1 MDRKNENTDR
11 HDCRKKMIPGMWKS
25 RTGFERGNAAAVMGE
40 PSAPGRKPARLLAAG
55 LSLALIVSNCQS
67 ALAQEDPSTT
77 YEQYISGEY
86 REGNAAKQYE
96 TLRIT
101 SVEEL
106 QDLSDACAYDVWSRD
121 KRVLLEADLDLT
133 GIELMIPVFGG
144 IFDGQGHTISGLTI
158 QQEGSQMGLFRY
170 LQQGAVVQNLAVSQA
185 KVLPQGSGCQTGI
198 LVGRNYGSIVN
209 CRVSG
214 VLEGE
219 EEVGGIAGVN
229 EESGEIRSCTA
240 NVTVVGNRRSGGITG
255 SNHGTLN
262 NCTNKGSINIYTND
276 MVYDLEDFTAEN
288 LEEASS
294 GTKLDAH
301 MDTGGIA
308 GISDGKI
315 YYCTNAGTVGYAHV
329 GYNTGGIVGRLHQG
343 YIQNC
348 TNTGHVLGRK
358 DVGGITGQMEPFM
371 EVEYI
376 DGKLDE
382 LDREMDIFLDMLEVS
397 HDHLSGYGDQATA
410 ITRQLNTNLRNV
422 TTAVTNLLD
431 ITNDLWHVY
440 NQELSGISSDFDRLS
455 DDLKAIN
462 DKEKEEE
469 NKRQEA
475 EENKPETEKQQGAEA
490 GGSQEAGQDAAEAQE
505 AGQGAAEA
513 QEAGQAT
520 ADAPAP
526 DRENLGDRLENW
538 RDDLDSVS
546 GNDQIEWDKP
556 EDWNK
561 PSDWETPDWEAPEY
575 TQEYRNALSNFAD
588 TTSNHLHKIT
598 DTTSQQNDQ
607 VSHNL
612 DIFNQELKAAMDR
625 LSELTDT
632 LDAAQGVMDADAD
645 ALVAQARKLRRL
657 ISEIRDDLF
666 SYEGITVND
675 TSDEAASEG
684 IENIGAGEPES
695 GPQSGSQYSQGDQ
708 QSGQENETLRTGDAV
723 TEKWYDTASFQ
734 QGKITLCLNRG
745 LIEADTNVGGIVG
758 QIAAEH
764 DLDPEDDITFTG
776 VESLSI
782 QESIKAVVRESR
794 NEGRIT
800 AKRNYVGGIA
810 GKADFGAIISCES
823 YANIQSTGG
832 SYVGG
837 IAGSSDYTI
846 RSCFSTGFLEGKSY
860 VGGIAGMGSEIYY
873 CDAMNNLEAK
883 GEKLGAIA
891 GDLRE
896 EGLLYDNYYVSDSVA
911 GIDGIGYGGGA
922 VPLAYEEFSAREGL
936 PEEFRLLTLH
946 FVVLDEDGELQEDVA
961 ALQVPYG
968 SSLTEQQL
976 PGLPEKE
983 GCYGQ
988 WPDIDYS
995 RITESQVLAAEYT
1008 KWITALSAGSLESAE
1023 DQAAI
1028 LVEGRFYPEDT
1039 LEVTE
1044 DEGDIYHLR
1053 IRTAE
1058 GFYDGPVS
1066 VRLHQSLLPEHYE
1079 IRLQQDGK
1087 DTVIESRVMGSYVVF
1102 DLEHPDSFR
1111 VVKVSPQIPVKY
1123 YIMGG
1128 GAIMLVLILV
1138 VRKLVKR
1145 RNSKRAGG
1153 AQRTGKER
1161 TVRPETEEAGKVQ
1174 AARQES
1180 ETETVR
1186 KDEPKE
1192 ESSGKK

>member
-1 MDRKNENTDR
+1 MDRKIENTYR
-11 HDCRKKMIPGMWKS
+11 QDCGKKM
-25 RTGFERGNAAAVMGE
+25 R
-40 PSAPGRKPARLLAAG
+40 PARLLAAG
-55 LSLALIVSNCQS
+55 LCLALIVSDCRTV
-67 ALAQEDPSTT
+67 LAQGDPSTT
-77 YEQYISGEY
+77 YGQYISGEY
-86 REGNAAKQYE
+86 LEENAGGQYE
-96 TLRIT
+96 TLHIT

-106 QDLSDACAYDVWSRD
+106 RDLSDACAYDVWSRD
-121 KRVLLEADLDLT
+121 KMVLLEEDLDLT
-133 GIELMIPVFGG
+133 GTELMIPVFAG

-158 QQEGSQMGLFRY
+158 EQEGSQMGMFRY
-170 LQQGAVVQNLAVSQA
+170 LQQGAVVQNLVISQA
-185 KVLPQGSGCQTGI
+185 KVLPRGSGCQIGI

-209 CRVSG
+209 CQVSG

-229 EESGEIRSCTA
+229 EESGEIRGCMA
-240 NVTVVGNRRSGGITG
+240 DVTVLGNRRSGGITG

-262 NCTNKGSINIYTND
+262 NCINKGNINIYTNA

-329 GYNTGGIVGRLHQG
+329 GYNTGGIAGRLHQG

-382 LDREMDIFLDMLEVS
+382 LDRETDIFLDLLEAS
-397 HDHLSGYGDQATA
+397 HDHMSVYGDQATA

-422 TTAVTNLLD
+422 STAATNLLT
-431 ITNDLWHVY
+431 ITNDLWLVY
-440 NQELSGISSDFDRLS
+440 NQELSGMSSDFDRLS

-462 DKEKEEE
+462 GKEAEEK
-469 NKRQEA
+469 KRQEVG
-475 EENKPETEKQQGAEA
+475 ENKPENEKQQDMEPSGQEQAS
-490 GGSQEAGQDAAEAQE
+490 GSQETGQD
-505 AGQGAAEA
+505 
-513 QEAGQAT
+513 T
-520 ADAPAP
+520 ADAPASESEGAGGP
-526 DRENLGDRLENW
+526 LENR
-538 RDDLDSVS
+538 RDDLGSVS
-546 GNDQIEWDKP
+546 GNDQAGWDKP

-561 PSDWETPDWEAPEY
+561 PSDWEAPDWEAPEY
-575 TQEYRNALSNFAD
+575 SQEYRDALSNFAD
-588 TTSNHLHKIT
+588 SASGHLHKIT
-598 DTTSQQNDQ
+598 DATSQQNGQ
-607 VSHNL
+607 VSNNL
-612 DIFNQELKAAMDR
+612 EIFNRELMAAMDG

-632 LDAAQGVMDADAD
+632 LDAAQGVMDEDAD

-684 IENIGAGEPES
+684 IENIGAGEP
-695 GPQSGSQYSQGDQ
+695 YSQGDQ
-708 QSGQENETLRTGDAV
+708 QFGQESETVRTGDAV

-794 NEGRIT
+794 NEGRIA
-800 AKRNYVGGIA
+800 AKRNYAGGIV
-810 GKADFGAIISCES
+810 GKADFGAIVSCES

-860 VGGIAGMGSEIYY
+860 VGGIVGRGSEIYY

-896 EGLLYDNYYVSDSVA
+896 EGLLYDNYYVSDRVA

-922 VPLAYEEFSAREGL
+922 VPLTYEEFSAREGL
-936 PEEFRLLTLH
+936 PGEFRLLTLH
-946 FVVLDEDGELQEDVA
+946 FVTLDEDGELLEDVA

-968 SSLTEQQL
+968 SGLTAQQL
-976 PGLPEKE
+976 PELPEKE

-988 WPDIDYS
+988 WPNMDYGC
-995 RITESQVLAAEYT
+995 ITESQVLAAEYT
-1008 KWITALSAGSLESAE
+1008 KWITALSAGSLESGE
-1023 DQAAI
+1023 GQAAI

-1039 LEVTE
+1039 LEVTQE
-1044 DEGDIYHLR
+1044 EGDIYHLK
-1053 IRTAE
+1053 IRTGE
-1058 GFYDGPVS
+1058 GYYERPVS

-1079 IRLQQDGK
+1079 IRLQQGGK
-1087 DTVIESRVMGSYVVF
+1087 DVAAESRVMGSYVVF

-1111 VVKVSPQIPVKY
+1111 VVKVAPRIPMKY

-1128 GAIMLVLILV
+1128 GIIMLALILV
-1138 VRKLVKR
+1138 IRGLVKR
-1145 RNSKRAGG
+1145 RKAKRAAGAGG
-1153 AQRTGKER
+1153 AGRPGKKRAARKKAEESGEER
-1161 TVRPETEEAGKVQ
+1161 TAGKK
-1174 AARQES
+1174 A
-1180 ETETVR
+1180 
-1186 KDEPKE
+1186 
-1192 ESSGKK
+1192 GKN

>member
-1 MDRKNENTDR
+1 MGRKTENIDRYECKE
-11 HDCRKKMIPGMWKS
+11 KMIPGAWKS
-25 RTGFERGNAAAVMGE
+25 RTGFGRDNTGVIMGE
-40 PSAPGRKPARLLAAG
+40 ASALGRKPARLLAAG
-55 LSLALIVSNCQS
+55 LALALLVSSSQP
-67 ALAQEDPSTT
+67 ALAQEEPATT

-86 REGNAAKQYE
+86 REENDTKQYE

-106 QDLSDACAYDVWSRD
+106 QDLSQACAYDVWSRD

-133 GIELMIPVFGG
+133 GTELMIPVFGG

-158 QQEGSQMGLFRY
+158 QQAGSRMGLFRY
-170 LQQGAVVQNLAVSQA
+170 LQQGAVVQNLVVSQA
-185 KVLPQGSGCQTGI
+185 KVLPQGSGCQAGI

-209 CRVSG
+209 CQVSG

-229 EESGEIRSCTA
+229 EAGGEIRSCTA
-240 NVTVVGNRRSGGITG
+240 NVTVLGNRRSGGITG
-255 SNHGTLN
+255 SNHGVLN

-276 MVYDLEDFTAEN
+276 MVYDLEDFTVEN

-294 GTKLDAH
+294 GAKLDAH

-315 YYCTNAGTVGYAHV
+315 YYCTNTGTVGYAHV

-382 LDREMDIFLDMLEVS
+382 LDRELDIFLNMLEAS
-397 HDHLSGYGDQATA
+397 HDHLSSYGDQATT

-422 TTAVTNLLD
+422 STAATNLLD

-440 NQELSGISSDFDRLS
+440 NQEISGISSDFDRLS

-469 NKRQEA
+469 KKRQEA
-475 EENKPETEKQQGAEA
+475 EEIKPENEN
-490 GGSQEAGQDAAEAQE
+490 QDS
-505 AGQGAAEA
+505 
-513 QEAGQAT
+513 
-520 ADAPAP
+520 PASE
-526 DRENLGDRLENW
+526 RESLGDRLDNW
-538 RDDLDSVS
+538 RDDLGSVS
-546 GNDQIEWDKP
+546 GNDQADWNKP
-556 EDWNK
+556 EDW
-561 PSDWETPDWEAPEY
+561 DIPDWEAPEY

-588 TTSNHLHKIT
+588 ATSNHLHKIT
-598 DTTSQQNDQ
+598 DTTSQQNGQ
-607 VSHNL
+607 VSNNL
-612 DIFNQELKAAMDR
+612 EIFNLELKAAMDR

-632 LDAAQGVMDADAD
+632 LDAAQGVVDADAD
-645 ALVAQARKLRRL
+645 ALIAQARKLRRL
-657 ISEIRDDLF
+657 LSEIRDDLF

-675 TSDEAASEG
+675 TSDEAASED
-684 IENIGAGEPES
+684 IENIGAGGPEAEN
-695 GPQSGSQYSQGDQ
+695 QSGNQSSQGDQ
-708 QSGQENETLRTGDAV
+708 QPGQENETVQAGDTV

-745 LIEADTNVGGIVG
+745 LIEADANVGGIVG
-758 QIAAEH
+758 QIATEH

-794 NEGRIT
+794 NEGRIS
-800 AKRNYVGGIA
+800 AKRNYVGGIV
-810 GKADFGAIISCES
+810 GKADFGAIVSCES

-860 VGGIAGMGSEIYY
+860 VGGIVGMGSEIYY
-873 CDAMNNLEAK
+873 CDAMNHLEVK
-883 GEKLGAIA
+883 EEKLGAIA

-922 VPLAYEEFSAREGL
+922 IPLAYEEFSAREGL
-936 PEEFRLLTLH
+936 PEEFCLLPLH
-946 FVVLDEDGELQEDVA
+946 FVVIDEDGELQEEVA
-961 ALQVPYG
+961 SLEVPYG
-968 SSLTEQQL
+968 SSLTADQL
-976 PGLPEKE
+976 PELPEKE

-988 WPDIDYS
+988 WPKIDYS
-995 RITESQVLAAEYT
+995 HITESQVLAAEYT
-1008 KWITALSAGSLESAE
+1008 KWITALSASGLESAE
-1023 DQAAI
+1023 EQAAI

-1039 LEVTE
+1039 LEVTK

-1058 GFYDGPVS
+1058 GFYDQPVS
-1066 VRLHQSLLPEHYE
+1066 VRLHRSLLPEHYE
-1079 IRLQQDGK
+1079 IRQQQGGK
-1087 DTVIESRVMGSYVVF
+1087 DAVIENRIMGSYVVF
-1102 DLEHPDSFR
+1102 DLERPDSFQ
-1111 VVKVSPQIPVKY
+1111 VVKVSPQIPMRY
-1123 YIMGG
+1123 YIMSG
-1128 GAIMLVLILV
+1128 GAILLVLFLII
-1138 VRKLVKR
+1138 RKLVKR
-1145 RNSKRAGG
+1145 RKAKRAGG
-1153 AQRTGKER
+1153 GAGDRGKER
-1161 TVRPETEEAGKVQ
+1161 TAALATEEAEKVQ
-1174 AARQES
+1174 DSKQEP
-1180 ETETVR
+1180 ETETVQ
-1186 KDEPKE
+1186 KAQPKE
-1192 ESSGKK
+1192 AASGKN